1 MATVEAGEQGAE
13 RAVSLAWR
21 GGFGRLWGA
30 AVVSR
35 FGDALRG
42 AALPLLAVSLTDSP
56 VLVSLVTA
64 CGFLPWL
71 LFGLLGGA
79 IADRVDQRRAMWAVD
94 VARGV
99 LMAAFAVAV
108 WLGHATIGLL
118 LALAFALTTLQ
129 TLFDN
134 AATAL
139 LPSVVAPDG
148 LSRANARLM
157 TGQEVMGR
165 FVGAPLVP
173 VALGLGAAVPYAAD
187 AATYLAAAALVAS
200 LGPVSPIPVTVTS
213 AADAAGPAASDACD
227 RKAEGRPPGA
237 PPGRRLWAGLLGRAR
252 QRSAGA
258 PPSGS
263 WGRVPGVA
271 GPQGSGRQ
279 GPSGRA
285 QAPRRE
291 PRAPGRTIRKDMAE
305 GIGVLWRDRLLRAL
319 CVSTT
324 LCNVGIGALIATLV
338 LHVTGWLGAGDTGY
352 AAVIT
357 VYGIGSVAGGLVAAR
372 VAERLGRGPTI
383 MVCGIAQI
391 AALLALGTIRELPAA
406 AAAFGVFGFAGII
419 WNVTEV
425 TMMQQRSPAEMLGRV
440 SAAFRTLSTAGA
452 PLGALLGGV
461 TAGAWGLNA
470 PALAAA
476 ALFAGGLVALV
487 PGMRSPIN

>member
-1 MATVEAGEQGAE
+1 
-13 RAVSLAWR
+13 
-21 GGFGRLWGA
+21 
-30 AVVSR
+30 
-35 FGDALRG
+35 
-42 AALPLLAVSLTDSP
+42 LPLLAVSLTDSP

-139 LPSVVAPDG
+139 LPSVVAPEA

-173 VALGLGAAVPYAAD
+173 VALGLGAAVPYVAD

-200 LGPVSPIPVTVTS
+200 LG
-213 AADAAGPAASDACD
+213 
-227 RKAEGRPPGA
+227 
-237 PPGRRLWAGLLGRAR
+237 
-252 QRSAGA
+252 
-258 PPSGS
+258 
-263 WGRVPGVA
+263 
-271 GPQGSGRQ
+271 
-279 GPSGRA
+279 GRA
-285 QAPRRE
+285 QAPQRE

-338 LHVTGWLGAGDTGY
+338 LHVTGWLGAGDAGY

-383 MVCGIAQI
+383 MVCGLVQI
-391 AALLALGTIRELPAA
+391 VALLALGTIRELPAA
-406 AAAFGVFGFAGII
+406 AAAFGVFGLAGMV

-452 PLGALLGGV
+452 PLGALLG
-461 TAGAWGLNA
+461 
-470 PALAAA
+470 
-476 ALFAGGLVALV
+476 
-487 PGMRSPIN
+487 

>member
-1 MATVEAGEQGAE
+1 MATVEADEQAAG
-13 RAVSLAWR
+13 RSVPLAWR

-42 AALPLLAVSLTDSP
+42 AALPLLAVSLTDSA
-56 VLVSLVTA
+56 VLVALVTA

-94 VARGV
+94 AARGV

-108 WLGHATIGLL
+108 WLGHASIGLL

-139 LPSVVAPDG
+139 LPSVVPGEA

-173 VALGLGAAVPYAAD
+173 VALGLGIAMPYIAD
-187 AATYLAAAALVAS
+187 AVTYFAAAALVAS
-200 LGPVSPIPVTVTS
+200 LG
-213 AADAAGPAASDACD
+213 G
-227 RKAEGRPPGA
+227 GA
-237 PPGRRLWAGLLGRAR
+237 R
-252 QRSAGA
+252 
-258 PPSGS
+258 
-263 WGRVPGVA
+263 
-271 GPQGSGRQ
+271 
-279 GPSGRA
+279 
-285 QAPRRE
+285 APRRE
-291 PRAPGRTIRKDMAE
+291 PRAPGRTIRRDMGE
-305 GIGVLWRDRLLRAL
+305 GIKVLWRDRLLRAL

-324 LCNVGIGALIATLV
+324 LCNIGIGALIATLV
-338 LHVTGWLGAGDTGY
+338 LHITGWLGAGDGGY

-357 VYGIGSVAGGLVAAR
+357 AYGIGSVTGGLVAAR
-372 VAERLGRGPTI
+372 VAERLGRAPTI
-383 MVCGIAQI
+383 MVCGLVQI
-391 AALLALGTIRELPAA
+391 AALLALGTIRTLPAA
-406 AAAFGVFGFAGII
+406 VAALGVFGFAGII

-440 SAAFRTLSTAGA
+440 SAAFRTLSIAGS

-461 TAGAWGLNA
+461 IAAAWGLNT

-476 ALFAGGLVALV
+476 VLFAGGLVALV
-487 PGMRSPIN
+487 PGIRAPIN

>member
-1 MATVEAGEQGAE
+1 MTTVEAGEQGTG
-13 RAVSLAWR
+13 RTVSLAWR

-71 LFGLLGGA
+71 LFGLFGGA

-94 VARGV
+94 VARGA

-139 LPSVVAPDG
+139 LPSVVAPEV

-187 AATYLAAAALVAS
+187 AVTYLAAAALVAS
-200 LGPVSPIPVTVTS
+200 LG
-213 AADAAGPAASDACD
+213 
-227 RKAEGRPPGA
+227 
-237 PPGRRLWAGLLGRAR
+237 GRAR
-252 QRSAGA
+252 
-258 PPSGS
+258 
-263 WGRVPGVA
+263 
-271 GPQGSGRQ
+271 
-279 GPSGRA
+279 
-285 QAPRRE
+285 APRRE
-291 PRAPGRTIRKDMAE
+291 PREPGRSIRKEIGE
-305 GIGVLWRDRLLRAL
+305 GIAVLWRDRLLRAL

-338 LHVTGWLGAGDTGY
+338 LHVTGWLGAGDAGY

-357 VYGIGSVAGGLVAAR
+357 AYGIGSVTGGLVAAR
-372 VAERLGRGPTI
+372 VAERLGRAPTI
-383 MVCGIAQI
+383 MVCGLAQI
-391 AALLALGTIRELPAA
+391 AALLALGAIRTLPAA
-406 AAAFGVFGFAGII
+406 VAALGVFGFAGII

-425 TMMQQRSPAEMLGRV
+425 TMMQQRSPTEMLGRV
-440 SAAFRTLSTAGA
+440 SAAFRTLSVAGA
-452 PLGALLGGV
+452 PLGALLGG
-461 TAGAWGLNA
+461 AIAAAWGLNT

-476 ALFAGGLVALV
+476 ALFVGGLVALV

>member
-1 MATVEAGEQGAE
+1 MATVEVGEQGAE
-13 RAVSLAWR
+13 RAVSLVWR

-56 VLVSLVTA
+56 LLVSLVTA

-99 LMAAFAVAV
+99 LMAAFAVVV

-139 LPSVVAPDG
+139 LPSVVAPEA

-173 VALGLGAAVPYAAD
+173 VALGLGVAVPYAAD
-187 AATYLAAAALVAS
+187 AVTYLAAAALVAS
-200 LGPVSPIPVTVTS
+200 LG
-213 AADAAGPAASDACD
+213 
-227 RKAEGRPPGA
+227 
-237 PPGRRLWAGLLGRAR
+237 
-252 QRSAGA
+252 
-258 PPSGS
+258 
-263 WGRVPGVA
+263 
-271 GPQGSGRQ
+271 
-279 GPSGRA
+279 GRA

-291 PRAPGRTIRKDMAE
+291 LRAPGSTIRSDMAE

-338 LHVTGWLGAGDTGY
+338 LHVTGWLGAGDAGY

-357 VYGIGSVAGGLVAAR
+357 VYGVGSVAGGLMAAR

-391 AALLALGTIRELPAA
+391 AALFALGTIRELPAA
-406 AAAFGVFGFAGII
+406 VAAFGVFGLAGMV

-461 TAGAWGLNA
+461 IAGAWGLNT

-476 ALFAGGLVALV
+476 ALFACGLVALV

>member
-13 RAVSLAWR
+13 RVVPLAWR

-118 LALAFALTTLQ
+118 LAVAFALTTLQ

-139 LPSVVAPDG
+139 LPSVVAPEA

-200 LGPVSPIPVTVTS
+200 LG
-213 AADAAGPAASDACD
+213 
-227 RKAEGRPPGA
+227 
-237 PPGRRLWAGLLGRAR
+237 
-252 QRSAGA
+252 
-258 PPSGS
+258 
-263 WGRVPGVA
+263 
-271 GPQGSGRQ
+271 
-279 GPSGRA
+279 GRA

-305 GIGVLWRDRLLRAL
+305 GIEVLWRDRLLRAL

-338 LHVTGWLGAGDTGY
+338 LHVTGWLGAGDAGY

-391 AALLALGTIRELPAA
+391 AALLALGTVRELPVA

-461 TAGAWGLNA
+461 IAGAWGLNT

>member
-1 MATVEAGEQGAE
+1 MATVEVGEQGAE
-13 RAVSLAWR
+13 RAVSLVWR

-56 VLVSLVTA
+56 LLVSLVTA

-99 LMAAFAVAV
+99 LMAAFAVVV

-139 LPSVVAPDG
+139 LPSVVAPEA

-173 VALGLGAAVPYAAD
+173 VALGLGVAVPYAAD
-187 AATYLAAAALVAS
+187 AVTYLAAAALVAS
-200 LGPVSPIPVTVTS
+200 LG
-213 AADAAGPAASDACD
+213 
-227 RKAEGRPPGA
+227 
-237 PPGRRLWAGLLGRAR
+237 
-252 QRSAGA
+252 
-258 PPSGS
+258 
-263 WGRVPGVA
+263 
-271 GPQGSGRQ
+271 
-279 GPSGRA
+279 GRA

-291 PRAPGRTIRKDMAE
+291 LRAPGSTIRSDMAE

-338 LHVTGWLGAGDTGY
+338 LHVTGWLGAGDAGY

-357 VYGIGSVAGGLVAAR
+357 VYGVGSVAGGLMAAR

-383 MVCGIAQI
+383 VVCGIAQI

-406 AAAFGVFGFAGII
+406 VAAFGVFGLAGMV

-461 TAGAWGLNA
+461 IAGAWGLNT

-476 ALFAGGLVALV
+476 ALFACGLVALV

>member
-1 MATVEAGEQGAE
+1 MTTVEGADQDAAGQA
-13 RAVSLAWR
+13 RQAPLAWR

-79 IADRVDQRRAMWAVD
+79 LADRVDQRRAMWAVD
-94 VARGV
+94 AARGA

-139 LPSVVAPDG
+139 LPSVVPREA

-187 AATYLAAAALVAS
+187 AVSYLAAAALVAS
-200 LGPVSPIPVTVTS
+200 LGGGAR
-213 AADAAGPAASDACD
+213 AA
-227 RKAEGRPPGA
+227 
-237 PPGRRLWAGLLGRAR
+237 
-252 QRSAGA
+252 
-258 PPSGS
+258 
-263 WGRVPGVA
+263 
-271 GPQGSGRQ
+271 
-279 GPSGRA
+279 
-285 QAPRRE
+285 RRE

-305 GIGVLWRDRLLRAL
+305 GVRVLWRDRLLRAL

-338 LHVTGWLGAGDTGY
+338 LHITGWLGAGDAGY

-357 VYGIGSVAGGLVAAR
+357 AYGIGGVLGGLVAAR
-372 VAERLGRGPTI
+372 VAERLGRAPTI
-383 MVCGIAQI
+383 MVCGLAQI
-391 AALLALGTIRELPAA
+391 AALLALGTIRALPAA
-406 AAAFGVFGFAGII
+406 VAALAVFGLAGMI
-419 WNVTEV
+419 WNITEV

-440 SAAFRTLSTAGA
+440 SAAFRTLSIAGS

-461 TAGAWGLNA
+461 SAAAWGLNT

-476 ALFAGGLVALV
+476 ALFVGGLVALV

>member
-1 MATVEAGEQGAE
+1 MTTAEAADQDAGGQA
-13 RAVSLAWR
+13 RQAPLAWR

-56 VLVSLVTA
+56 VLVSLVTV

-94 VARGV
+94 AARGA

-139 LPSVVAPDG
+139 LPSVVPREA

-187 AATYLAAAALVAS
+187 AVTYLAAAALVAS
-200 LGPVSPIPVTVTS
+200 LGGG
-213 AADAAGPAASDACD
+213 A
-227 RKAEGRPPGA
+227 RAE
-237 PPGRRLWAGLLGRAR
+237 
-252 QRSAGA
+252 
-258 PPSGS
+258 
-263 WGRVPGVA
+263 
-271 GPQGSGRQ
+271 
-279 GPSGRA
+279 
-285 QAPRRE
+285 RRE

-305 GIGVLWRDRLLRAL
+305 GVRVLWRDRLLRAL

-338 LHVTGWLGAGDTGY
+338 LHVTGWLGAGDAGY

-372 VAERLGRGPTI
+372 VAERLGRAPTI

-391 AALLALGTIRELPAA
+391 AALLALGTIRALPAA
-406 AAAFGVFGFAGII
+406 MAALGVFGLAGII

-440 SAAFRTLSTAGA
+440 SAAFRTLSIAGS

-461 TAGAWGLNA
+461 IAAAWGLNT

>member
-1 MATVEAGEQGAE
+1 MVTVEADEQAGG
-13 RAVSLAWR
+13 RSVPLAWR

-42 AALPLLAVSLTDSP
+42 AALPLLAVSLTDSA
-56 VLVSLVTA
+56 VLVALVTA

-94 VARGV
+94 VARGA

-118 LALAFALTTLQ
+118 LALAFVLTTLQ

-139 LPSVVAPDG
+139 LPSVVPREA
-148 LSRANARLM
+148 LTRANARLM

-173 VALGLGAAVPYAAD
+173 VALGLGVAVPYLAD
-187 AATYLAAAALVAS
+187 AVTYLAAAALVAS
-200 LGPVSPIPVTVTS
+200 LG
-213 AADAAGPAASDACD
+213 G
-227 RKAEGRPPGA
+227 GA
-237 PPGRRLWAGLLGRAR
+237 R
-252 QRSAGA
+252 
-258 PPSGS
+258 
-263 WGRVPGVA
+263 
-271 GPQGSGRQ
+271 
-279 GPSGRA
+279 
-285 QAPRRE
+285 APRRE
-291 PRAPGRTIRKDMAE
+291 PRAPGRMIRRDMAE
-305 GIGVLWRDRLLRAL
+305 GLTVLWRDRLLRAL
-319 CVSTT
+319 CVSTA
-324 LCNVGIGALIATLV
+324 LCNIGIGALIATLV
-338 LHVTGWLGAGDTGY
+338 LHITGWLGAGDGGY

-357 VYGIGSVAGGLVAAR
+357 AYGIGSVTGGLVAAR
-372 VAERLGRGPTI
+372 VAERLGRTPTI
-383 MVCGIAQI
+383 MVCGLVQI
-391 AALLALGTIRELPAA
+391 AALLALGTIRTLPAA
-406 AAAFGVFGFAGII
+406 VAALGLFGFAGII

-440 SAAFRTLSTAGA
+440 SAAFRTLSIAGS

-461 TAGAWGLNA
+461 IAEAWGLNT
-470 PALAAA
+470 PALVAAV
-476 ALFAGGLVALV
+476 LFAGGLMALV
-487 PGMRSPIN
+487 PGIRTPIN